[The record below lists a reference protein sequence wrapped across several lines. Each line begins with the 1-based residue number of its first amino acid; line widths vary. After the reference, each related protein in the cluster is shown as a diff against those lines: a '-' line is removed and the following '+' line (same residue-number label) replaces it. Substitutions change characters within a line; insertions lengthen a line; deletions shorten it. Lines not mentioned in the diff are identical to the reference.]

1 MAIVEVKVPQLSES
15 VAEATML
22 QWKKKAGEA
31 VAVDEILIEISIALG
46 KTYSEIADLPYREI
60 KKYTAYIR
68 KYGSL
73 NLGRRFEQELARIH
87 QSILM
92 LKGVKDVK
100 LHDLMTHE
108 EKPKE
113 ELSEFDFDD

>member
-1 MAIVEVKVPQLSES
+1 MRAVLPKGQVDHPIAACPAAGRAAVPVFSRYFYP
-15 VAEATML
+15 
-22 QWKKKAGEA
+22 G
-31 VAVDEILIEISIALG
+31 
-46 KTYSEIADLPYREI
+46 
-60 KKYTAYIR
+60 KYTAYIR

-92 LKGVKDVK
+92 LKGVKNVK

-108 EKPKE
+108 EKPVEKNLE
-113 ELSEFDFDD
+113 DYLVENFGK